1 MFSAERIRISEEI
14 NLLKSI
20 NHKNIINF
28 INAWI
33 NRQKNEIVFITEFLS
48 GGSLKK

>member
-1 MFSAERIRISEEI
+1 LLFHLISAERNRISEEI

-33 NRQKNEIVFITEFLS
+33 NK
-48 GGSLKK
+48 